1 MKKSIFA
8 LAAAVLMLGMTACQ
22 KDEIIDN
29 GNVVTPGNA
38 SNPRVKS
45 AADLIGTEWE
55 YTLDLSAG
63 MDSADIAFL
72 YECMDSAD
80 VAALLSMTFG
90 LNFDSTYA
98 HLTFP
103 EDVTG
108 LNVVENGEDYT
119 VEEIQ
124 EMAYTY
130 TYNGTTQ
137 TGTLSGGNFGDLVI
151 PFTYDTTNDQITIDM
166 MVAEEGNEANATPWT
181 LVFSRVI

>member
-1 MKKSIFA
+1 MKKNIFA
-8 LAAAVLMLGMTACQ
+8 LAAAALFAFGMTACT
-22 KDEIIDN
+22 DEPVNPIN
-29 GNVVTPGNA
+29 PGNGTDVTT
-38 SNPRVKS
+38 PMVKT

-90 LNFDSTYA
+90 LSFDSTYA

-137 TGTLSGGNFGDLVI
+137 TGTLSGGNFGDLQI
-151 PFTYDTTNDQITIDM
+151 PFTYDTTNDQITINM
-166 MVAEEGNEANATPWT
+166 MVAEEGNEANATTWV

>member
-1 MKKSIFA
+1 MKKNILFAAIAA
-8 LAAAVLMLGMTACQ
+8 LALGFAACT
-22 KDEIIDN
+22 DEPVN
-29 GNVVTPGNA
+29 PVNPGNGGDVNA
-38 SNPRVKS
+38 PMVKS
-45 AADLIGTEWE
+45 ASDLIGTEWE

-80 VAALLSMTFG
+80 VASLLAMTFG
-90 LNFDSTYA
+90 LSFDSTYA

-103 EDVTG
+103 DDVTG
-108 LNVVENGEDYT
+108 LNVVEDGDDYT

-130 TYNGTTQ
+130 TYDATT
-137 TGTLSGGNFGDLVI
+137 TSGTLTGGNLGDLVI
-151 PFTYDTTNDQITIDM
+151 PFTYDPANDQIAIDM
-166 MVAEEGNEANATPWT
+166 MVAEEGNEANATPWQ